1 METMLSFLFGTF
13 AETGISWYIVL
24 SGVVTL
30 LFLIAFWSV
39 SNQSSSAV
47 SELLG
52 KVESNYEGHEASVYS
67 LKGRRKYMED
77 TFRAEGDL
85 LNDGRVS
92 FYAVYDGHG
101 GHRAADYAANRLH
114 INIKNELNDIPKH
127 DLHMKTASITN
138 ALTSGFCKLDEE
150 FLQSAKKHKWSDG
163 TTAVAALVFGQKLRN
178 RRRSFEQ
185 TECSCEILKHSKR
198 KTGVHLYV
206 ANTGDSRCIL
216 VRGGRALPLSEDQ
229 KPNRKDERSR
239 IEAKGGRVVHAG
251 AWRVEGVLAVSRA
264 IGDLYLKT
272 WVIPDPEVQHRELTT
287 EDSAL
292 ILATDGVWDVLSN
305 QEVADIC
312 NASLERSGGTTK
324 QKLDIL
330 ARQITKKA
338 FDRGSQDNITTL
350 VVDLQA
356 FKTAI
361 SEHVNC

>member
-1 METMLSFLFGTF
+1 MDTVLSFLFGAIT
-13 AETGISWYIVL
+13 ENGVSWYIVL
-24 SGVVTL
+24 SGFVTL
-30 LFLIAFWSV
+30 LFLVAFWSI
-39 SNQSSSAV
+39 SNEGSSVANKIC
-47 SELLG
+47 G
-52 KVESNYEGHEASVYS
+52 QVESYYEGHEASVYS

-77 TFRAEGDL
+77 TFRAEDDL
-85 LNDGRVS
+85 LNDGQVS
-92 FYAVYDGHG
+92 YYAVYDGHG

-114 INIKNELNDIPKH
+114 INIKNELNDIRKQ
-127 DLHMKTASITN
+127 DLHTKTANIPH
-138 ALTSGFCKLDEE
+138 ALSSGFRKLDEE
-150 FLQSAKKHKWSDG
+150 FLQTAKMHKWSDG
-163 TTAVAALVFGQKLRN
+163 TTAVAALVFGQKSRN
-178 RRRSFEQ
+178 ERRFLEPAKF
-185 TECSCEILKHSKR
+185 SCESLKR
-198 KTGVHLYV
+198 KTGAHLYV

-216 VRGGRALPLSEDQ
+216 VTGGRALPLSEDQ
-229 KPNRKDERSR
+229 KPNRRDERSR
-239 IEAKGGRVVHAG
+239 IEAKGGRVLHSG
-251 AWRVEGVLAVSRA
+251 AWRVEGILAVSRA
-264 IGDLYLKT
+264 IGDLYLKA

-338 FDRGSQDNITTL
+338 FDRGSLDNITTL

-356 FKTAI
+356 FKTGV